1 MSSLVAGPEET
12 SASSSIACICL
23 VGGLPGAGKTSF
35 VRALKGRSS
44 AEKQAGPTVFYI
56 SFDSVYNSGDHDEFD
71 ADKWR
76 ASRAHVVDKVNRIV
90 ASVRSGNGVVG
101 EVPPGVETFCLAKPS
116 SSHFENGLGP
126 IIMLDDNFYYKSMR
140 HVFYK
145 IAQEARLYFGQVF
158 LKATATTCLQRNRR
172 REGREVV
179 PDSVI
184 ERMSENF
191 EWPSPNTC
199 YQLDT
204 EAANVTEGTVAAD
217 AMAEALDAVLKAGPV
232 PAKIELSADEM
243 ARRES
248 DRRLTIK
255 NEVHFIDNFSKKLI
269 GRLIKTANSA
279 DLNSIHPS
287 LKQSALKELV
297 ARTQGE
303 KKLLL
308 KEIRQESSIEGEAG
322 SIAAAATPSREEFC
336 DRVRERLEDT
346 YAQWGLHLIAAQLRH
361 DLGRMFVKPEN
372 AEEETIATNDTD
384 AVEELVSKIKT
395 LSFQNAQFRCEAASS
410 GLGESMAKVLA
421 FFASVFVH
429 SKSFSTG
436 VAEIVALRILKL
448 TFLGYRNLC
457 ANAPSSQR
465 IAATSGALLTALQF
479 VLAMMRKR
487 EADFAA
493 DAGEDWRDMGLGAIR
508 SALQFVGNGIVMCD
522 ANQSLVWEH
531 CIKTDY
537 FSEMV
542 VVGAR
547 MERNIYGTVVMI
559 VYNCICHAMETG
571 STGVEHM
578 TRLNEIVRQDRVKN
592 TVLSSILLHVVTEK
606 EDDPGFVWGEVLFE
620 AILDTGMFGPAL
632 ESVKPAREGP
642 VKISM
647 EQRVLIAF
655 LSRCCLVD
663 SNESEGSAEPNNAM
677 LQKLT
682 GRDAGALIDMLHG
695 LVSEDGDRSGADE
708 CKAEAWRSF
717 LVDAITA
724 VLELFADLTIQGSNA
739 ARETIAEDTK
749 LLKFVILCLANPSR
763 LGIAEPA
770 TKGTPG
776 PNSPISAVLSLRVL
790 ANLFAN
796 SMKARDEIREIGAIP
811 VILSL
816 AHLDAKRP
824 LLREWGILA
833 IRNLCANNEKNQ
845 TYIENLKVEKR

>member
-1 MSSLVAGPEET
+1 
-12 SASSSIACICL
+12 
-23 VGGLPGAGKTSF
+23 
-35 VRALKGRSS
+35 
-44 AEKQAGPTVFYI
+44 
-56 SFDSVYNSGDHDEFD
+56 
-71 ADKWR
+71 
-76 ASRAHVVDKVNRIV
+76 
-90 ASVRSGNGVVG
+90 
-101 EVPPGVETFCLAKPS
+101 
-116 SSHFENGLGP
+116 
-126 IIMLDDNFYYKSMR
+126 
-140 HVFYK
+140 
-145 IAQEARLYFGQVF
+145 
-158 LKATATTCLQRNRR
+158 
-172 REGREVV
+172 
-179 PDSVI
+179 
-184 ERMSENF
+184 
-191 EWPSPNTC
+191 
-199 YQLDT
+199 
-204 EAANVTEGTVAAD
+204 
-217 AMAEALDAVLKAGPV
+217 
-232 PAKIELSADEM
+232 
-243 ARRES
+243 
-248 DRRLTIK
+248 
-255 NEVHFIDNFSKKLI
+255 
-269 GRLIKTANSA
+269 
-279 DLNSIHPS
+279 
-287 LKQSALKELV
+287 
-297 ARTQGE
+297 
-303 KKLLL
+303 
-308 KEIRQESSIEGEAG
+308 
-322 SIAAAATPSREEFC
+322 
-336 DRVRERLEDT
+336 
-346 YAQWGLHLIAAQLRH
+346 
-361 DLGRMFVKPEN
+361 
-372 AEEETIATNDTD
+372 
-384 AVEELVSKIKT
+384 
-395 LSFQNAQFRCEAASS
+395 
-410 GLGESMAKVLA
+410 
-421 FFASVFVH
+421 
-429 SKSFSTG
+429 
-436 VAEIVALRILKL
+436 
-448 TFLGYRNLC
+448 
-457 ANAPSSQR
+457 
-465 IAATSGALLTALQF
+465 
-479 VLAMMRKR
+479 
-487 EADFAA
+487 
-493 DAGEDWRDMGLGAIR
+493 
-508 SALQFVGNGIVMCD
+508 
-522 ANQSLVWEH
+522 
-531 CIKTDY
+531 
-537 FSEMV
+537 
-542 VVGAR
+542 

-724 VLELFADLTIQGSNA
+724 VLELFADLTIQGSDA